1 MANLSACL
9 SAMLESN
16 ALENSF
22 LLSQLH
28 LQNVQVSFVCQGHS
42 VKVKVTGAKSV
53 SMCHVSG

>member
-1 MANLSACL
+1 
-9 SAMLESN
+9 MLESN